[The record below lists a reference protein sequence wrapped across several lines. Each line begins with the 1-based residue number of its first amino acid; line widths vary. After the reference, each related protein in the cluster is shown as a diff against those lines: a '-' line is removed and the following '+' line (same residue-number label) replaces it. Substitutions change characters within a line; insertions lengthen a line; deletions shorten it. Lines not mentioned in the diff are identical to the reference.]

1 MRLFDW
7 LKRGIQGFIDG
18 VKNKPKEP
26 EITNTISENMKY
38 NEEREKFYRRKEKY
52 RELMELAN
60 QKYDAITDLN
70 LGSYS
75 LAYQNAGGRFSVEGI
90 EDNDALFRE
99 IARAQTFIQEPTSN
113 IEVVKKY
120 TEDLGIDLYVG
131 RGNGDQ
137 NLKDFWKAVN
147 YAKED
152 GQVKTDLALKRY
164 SGAFE
169 YAFKVWQ
176 QGDKYMNSED
186 IKDAIQDFLDK
197 EKEVHAKNINTPN
210 ELKYEMPDDELE
222 DEKFDF

>member
-7 LKRGIQGFIDG
+7 LKRGIQGFING
-18 VKNKPKEP
+18 VKNNPPEP
-26 EITNTISENMKY
+26 EITNTVSENMKY
-38 NEEREKFYRRKEKY
+38 NEEREHFYQQKEKY
-52 RELMELAN
+52 RKLMEFAN
-60 QKYDAITDLN
+60 EKYDAITDL
-70 LGSYS
+70 GMGQYS
-75 LAYQNAGGRFSVEGI
+75 LAYQNAGGRFSI
-90 EDNDALFRE
+90 EDIEDKGELFRE
-99 IARAQTFIQEPTSN
+99 IARAQTFINEPTSN
-113 IEVVKKY
+113 IEVIKKY

-137 NLKDFWKAVN
+137 DLKDFWKAVN

-169 YAFKVWQ
+169 YAYKVWRE
-176 QGDKYMNSED
+176 GDKYTNSED
-186 IKDAIQDFLDK
+186 IKDAIQDFLNK
-197 EKEVHAKNINTPN
+197 EKEVHSKSYNTPN

>member
-7 LKRGIQGFIDG
+7 LKRGIQGFING
-18 VKNKPKEP
+18 VKNKSPEP
-26 EITNTISENMKY
+26 EITNAVSENMKY
-38 NEEREKFYRRKEKY
+38 NEEREKFYQQKEKY
-52 RELMELAN
+52 RKLMEFAN
-60 QKYDAITDLN
+60 EKYDAITE
-70 LGSYS
+70 LGMGQYS
-75 LAYQNAGGRFSVEGI
+75 LAYQNAGSRFSIEGI
-90 EDNDALFRE
+90 EDKGELFRE
-99 IARAQTFIQEPTSN
+99 IARAQTFINEPTSN
-113 IEVVKKY
+113 IEVIKKY

-137 NLKDFWKAVN
+137 DLKDFWKAVN

-169 YAFKVWQ
+169 YAYKVWRE
-176 QGDKYMNSED
+176 GGKYMNSED

-197 EKEVHAKNINTPN
+197 EKEVHSKSYSTPN